1 MKIGKLPSILPY
13 KSAALHLS
21 NSATSSPAHKM
32 HFDKRFILLQ
42 VLLPLLLLLL
52 TTLFH
57 GVTAAPQH
65 RKLLNNAS
73 YCESW
78 KFSVETNDA
87 GNWSAVPRP
96 CVQYV
101 VNYMTGGRYLS
112 DSKVVA
118 ADSLA
123 FAKTVDIAAD
133 GMDAWVFDIDETLL
147 SNLAFFLSQIN
158 GSGGFHIG
166 KATVEA
172 WKKMGEAPA
181 LPASLKL
188 YKEVNELGFKIFL
201 LTGRGEAYRN
211 ATVKNLLDVG
221 YSNWERLILRGPSD
235 QGTLAI
241 DYKSK
246 KRHELEDEGYRI
258 QGSSGDQWSDLL
270 GYAIA
275 RRSFKLPNPMYH
287 AA

>member
-1 MKIGKLPSILPY
+1 
-13 KSAALHLS
+13 
-21 NSATSSPAHKM
+21 M
-32 HFDKRFILLQ
+32 HFDKRFILLH

-57 GVTAAPQH
+57 GVTAAPQN

-87 GNWSAVPRP
+87 GNWSAVPQP

-123 FAKTVDIAAD
+123 FAKTVDFAAD

-147 SNLAFFLSQIN
+147 SNLAIFLSQIN
-158 GSGGFHIG
+158 
-166 KATVEA
+166 
-172 WKKMGEAPA
+172 
-181 LPASLKL
+181 
-188 YKEVNELGFKIFL
+188 
-201 LTGRGEAYRN
+201 
-211 ATVKNLLDVG
+211 
-221 YSNWERLILRGPSD
+221 
-235 QGTLAI
+235 
-241 DYKSK
+241 
-246 KRHELEDEGYRI
+246 
-258 QGSSGDQWSDLL
+258 
-270 GYAIA
+270 
-275 RRSFKLPNPMYH
+275 
-287 AA
+287 